1 MTTIELIK
9 QLREETGLG
18 VMDCRMA
25 LEQAGASYAEALVI
39 LREKAAADA
48 AKRAER
54 PVSQGRVELYSHGGG
69 RIGVML
75 EVNCETDFAARSA
88 ALRAFAHELAL
99 QIAAAAPRYVRDE
112 EIPAEDLAQ
121 QAEKAAARA
130 RAEGKPEAI
139 IPRIVEG
146 YLKKFKDQTVLLRQV
161 SIRDDQVTIAQMLN
175 QAIAAVGENILIRR
189 FIRWEVG
196 EE

>member
-1 MTTIELIK
+1 M
-9 QLREETGLG
+9 
-18 VMDCRMA
+18 
-25 LEQAGASYAEALVI
+25 
-39 LREKAAADA
+39 
-48 AKRAER
+48 
-54 PVSQGRVELYSHGGG
+54 
-69 RIGVML
+69 
-75 EVNCETDFAARSA
+75 
-88 ALRAFAHELAL
+88 
-99 QIAAAAPRYVRDE
+99 RDE

-139 IPRIVEG
+139 VPRIVEG

-175 QAIAAVGENILIRR
+175 QAIAAVGENIIIRR

>member
-54 PVSQGRVELYSHGGG
+54 PVSQGRVELYSHGEG

-112 EIPAEDLAQ
+112 EIPAEDLNQ

-139 IPRIVEG
+139 VPRIVEG

-175 QAIAAVGENILIRR
+175 QAIAAVGENIIIRR